1 MSVFTAIA
9 LFSVLITGTE
19 ANPVRL
25 SSSFS
30 FGDILGI
37 AFLAHVS
44 VRARLL
50 LFFQI
55 KVEVRHLFVLNQLG
69 RSFCRPELRMSNL
82 NSVFTERIRSS
93 RWLINSTSLGKPTAA
108 TTTSDSSF
116 GDKRSGKK
124 I

>member
-1 MSVFTAIA
+1 MPNATAISLLVLARETRLKILLSAVVSLEMSVFTAIA

-25 SSSFS
+25 LSSFS

-50 LFFQI
+50 LD
-55 KVEVRHLFVLNQLG
+55 LLG
-69 RSFCRPELRMSNL
+69 
-82 NSVFTERIRSS
+82 
-93 RWLINSTSLGKPTAA
+93 
-108 TTTSDSSF
+108 
-116 GDKRSGKK
+116 
-124 I
+124 